1 MAFLGFIQLSDSLT
15 RLCIVE
21 REALM
26 IIFQLYRVPAWD
38 RLQLAQSLPLLA
50 QPTVWVR

>member
-1 MAFLGFIQLSDSLT
+1 MGFIQLSDSLT
-15 RLCIVE
+15 GLCIVE
-21 REALM
+21 RSLDVHFF
-26 IIFQLYRVPAWD
+26 IFQLYRVPAWD